1 MQEETWKKNLCEFSL
16 KVLEFS
22 PPTRHQPLHPWYKES
37 RLMLVQE
44 MWFEPENLCTQMAP
58 SEKVIFEIQQVRKL
72 DSKNG
77 A

>member
-1 MQEETWKKNLCEFSL
+1 
-16 KVLEFS
+16 
-22 PPTRHQPLHPWYKES
+22 
-37 RLMLVQE
+37 MLVQE